1 MESTVRVDRRSITIG
16 IIVVVVDTA
25 ARTEDLAR
33 KNGRAERLI
42 WLLTHWLEMVLLVTY
57 LLIEV
62 GPIH

>member
-25 ARTEDLAR
+25 ARTKDLAR
-33 KNGRAERLI
+33 KNSRAERLI